1 MSAPCF
7 RMLLACGVSLWVIV
21 LCVAYAPCPLPP
33 WWTALCGIRGRISL
47 TIFAFWQHGFNNAH
61 MLPQCRLVS
70 NSKGKRPS
78 MLPSICHWSQ
88 GVDTLLHRRSKNSW
102 CLRFTLFEE
111 PLFLS
116 PDFPTSWWCPC
127 SLLICS
133 MKERFPLSLVP
144 EAGFPQFS
152 VDVLSPIQ
160 QTANLPSHSYSV
172 ALG

>member
-116 PDFPTSWWCPC
+116 PDFSHQLVVPLFFADMLNERKIPTLPGARGWISPVFSWCTFTHPTD
-127 SLLICS
+127 S
-133 MKERFPLSLVP
+133 
-144 EAGFPQFS
+144 
-152 VDVLSPIQ
+152 
-160 QTANLPSHSYSV
+160 
-172 ALG
+172 